1 MIAKLC
7 KENAMTHQNAYSLSS
22 ALVEEITRH
31 RFEAVSEL
39 LRVLLNTLM
48 QTERSRY
55 LQTG

>member
-1 MIAKLC
+1 
-7 KENAMTHQNAYSLSS
+7 MTHQNAYSLSS